1 MSWLIV
7 GIGPCLYLRKTFLSP
22 NDVAIAHDNKRWRT
36 RLMKVR
42 SASKPEDHCRQGL
55 VVVTLNVQN
64 VVFRQRLGARST
76 YCLPLKTGRNIL
88 ARPYPVNPLK
98 QENYAIFA
106 AAKLPR
112 SRHIFALSHGH
123 DPFRT
128 ADPDLEREIY
138 R

>member
-76 YCLPLKTGRNIL
+76 YCLPPENARNIL
-88 ARPYPVNPLK
+88 VRPYPVNP
-98 QENYAIFA
+98 
-106 AAKLPR
+106 
-112 SRHIFALSHGH
+112 
-123 DPFRT
+123 
-128 ADPDLEREIY
+128 
-138 R
+138 

>member
-76 YCLPLKTGRNIL
+76 YCLPPENGPEHTG
-88 ARPYPVNPLK
+88 VS
-98 QENYAIFA
+98 
-106 AAKLPR
+106 LPR
-112 SRHIFALSHGH
+112 QPLEARKLRYFCRGQIASITPHLR
-123 DPFRT
+123 PF
-128 ADPDLEREIY
+128 PPP
-138 R
+138 